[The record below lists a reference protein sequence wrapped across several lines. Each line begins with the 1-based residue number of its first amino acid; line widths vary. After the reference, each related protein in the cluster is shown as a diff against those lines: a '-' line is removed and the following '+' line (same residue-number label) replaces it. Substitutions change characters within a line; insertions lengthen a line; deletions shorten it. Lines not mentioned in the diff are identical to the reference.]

1 MFCGVLGMEVCGVVN
16 PMFTGQK
23 DCRLPL
29 LGVNPVLTGGKD
41 CGCEAPPDG
50 CRGVCS
56 VLQGGRL
63 FSLVRLSPRRQMD
76 GVSEH

>member
-1 MFCGVLGMEVCGVVN
+1 MLGMEVCGVVN
-16 PMFTGQK
+16 PMFTGQ
-23 DCRLPL
+23 DYRLPL
-29 LGVNPVLTGGKD
+29 LGVEHVNPVLTGGKD
-41 CGCEAPPDG
+41 CGCEAPPGG

-63 FSLVRLSPRRQMD
+63 FSLFRLSPRRQMD